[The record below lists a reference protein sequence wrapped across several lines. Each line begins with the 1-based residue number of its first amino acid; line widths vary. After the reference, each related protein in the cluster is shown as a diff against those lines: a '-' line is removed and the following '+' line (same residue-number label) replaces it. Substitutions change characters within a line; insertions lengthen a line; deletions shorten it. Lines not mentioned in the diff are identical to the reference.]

1 MHGLASISSWF
12 NHLHSSTCLHVHI
25 CLAGGP
31 RSLGKR
37 GSLYLLHFIIFMVHT
52 CTCAYVHAFTKQ
64 VYFHSFVKFQNFL
77 TINGFQMYHV
87 YYNCCVYG
95 NHCSKI
101 RREEGAWCKYAVLKY
116 TWFLHRWHCAIN
128 SFSPPD

>member
-1 MHGLASISSWF
+1 MHEVASVSSWF

-37 GSLYLLHFIIFMVHT
+37 GSLYLLHFIIFKVHT

-64 VYFHSFVKFQNFL
+64 VYFHSFVKFQTLL
-77 TINGFQMYHV
+77 TINGYQMYHV

-95 NHCSKI
+95 IIIAVKYEE
-101 RREEGAWCKYAVLKY
+101 RRGRGVNTQC
-116 TWFLHRWHCAIN
+116 
-128 SFSPPD
+128 

>member
-1 MHGLASISSWF
+1 MHEVASVSSWF

-37 GSLYLLHFIIFMVHT
+37 GSLYLLHFIIFKVHT

-64 VYFHSFVKFQNFL
+64 VYFHSFVKFQTFL
-77 TINGFQMYHV
+77 TINGYQMYHV
-87 YYNCCVYG
+87 YYNCCV
-95 NHCSKI
+95 CKI
-101 RREEGAWCKYAVLKY
+101 RREGRAWCKYAVLKY
-116 TWFLHRWHCAIN
+116 TGFLHRCHCAIN
-128 SFSPPD
+128 SFSPAD

>member
-1 MHGLASISSWF
+1 MHEVASVSSWF

-37 GSLYLLHFIIFMVHT
+37 GSLYLLHFIIFKVHT

-64 VYFHSFVKFQNFL
+64 VYFHSFVKFQTFL
-77 TINGFQMYHV
+77 TINGYQMYHV
-87 YYNCCVYG
+87 YYNY
-95 NHCSKI
+95 NHCCKI
-101 RREEGAWCKYAVLKY
+101 RREERAWCKYAVLKY
-116 TWFLHRWHCAIN
+116 TGFLHRCHCAIN